1 MSVWL
6 YCKYVHAQTSRSFD
20 AWPVIFWRCKD
31 STVWQVC
38 SLPHVVVQRVAS
50 TTSLLISFQTLPLIH
65 LFLLLLVLLL
75 LLFFLLL
82 LPLLFLSLSFRS
94 APGLLS
100 ICKHYQSAWRDVMS
114 ASPRRQLRMFAQ
126 DCFFFLLLSIHVQ
139 TVRLPQPSSGQKQTS
154 QLIFSIPDLSATCL
168 IPFQLGSVLLLLRDT
183 LRTAAWGESWGISR
197 ATFGVLLWRGEGTW

>member
-6 YCKYVHAQTSRSFD
+6 YCKYVRAQTSCSFD

-31 STVWQVC
+31 GTVWQVC
-38 SLPHVVVQRVAS
+38 VSLLCVVVQRVAS
-50 TTSLLISFQTLPLIH
+50 TASLLISFQTLPLLH
-65 LFLLLLVLLL
+65 HLLL
-75 LLFFLLL
+75 LL
-82 LPLLFLSLSFRS
+82 LSLSLRS
-94 APGLLS
+94 APGLWS

-126 DCFFFLLLSIHVQ
+126 DCFFFLQLSIHVQ
-139 TVRLPQPSSGQKQTS
+139 SVRLPQPSSGQKQTS

-183 LRTAAWGESWGISR
+183 LRAAAWGESWGISR
-197 ATFGVLLWRGEGTW
+197 ATFGVLLWRGGGGVVAGGPLLV